1 MLDSKSVSVYHN
13 VKCSELWLRS
23 HKITRNQR
31 SINKQINKEHY
42 PLITVY
48 LITLVMNNLWI
59 HMTKLNFLS

>member
-1 MLDSKSVSVYHN
+1 VSVYHN
-13 VKCSELWLRS
+13 VKCKIKCAELWLRS
-23 HKITRNQR
+23 LKITRNQR
-31 SINKQINKEHY
+31 LINKQINKEHY